1 MTFVLIHADRQ
12 ATLLRDDP
20 IVPASQV
27 PAFNEARD
35 LLDAVT
41 TLRGDAADAAA
52 RAAEAARAEGY
63 AAGHAE
69 GLAAGAASI
78 RDELMRLVQADAV
91 RVEAQRADL
100 ARLALEV
107 VRRIAADLGA
117 PETVAALADRA
128 AAAVAPDPAPVVR
141 VHPDALSATRAR
153 LDPRIAVEAD
163 ASLAPTDCVVATPLG
178 EVRAGLETQ
187 LAALARAWGLSA

>member
-1 MTFVLIHADRQ
+1 MSFVLIHADRQ

-20 IVPASQV
+20 IVPAAQV

-41 TLRGDAADAAA
+41 ALRGDAAEAVEAA
-52 RAAEAARAEGY
+52 REAARAEGY

-91 RVEAQRADL
+91 RAEAQRGDL

-163 ASLAPTDCVVATPLG
+163 AALAPTDCVVATPLG

-187 LAALARAWGLSA
+187 LSALARAWGLPA

>member
-1 MTFVLIHADRQ
+1 MSFVLIHADRQ

-35 LLDAVT
+35 LLDAVSA
-41 TLRGDAADAAA
+41 LRGDAAEAVAAA
-52 RAAEAARAEGY
+52 TEAARAEGY
-63 AAGHAE
+63 AAGHVE

-91 RVEAQRADL
+91 RAEAQRADL

-128 AAAVAPDPAPVVR
+128 AASVAPDPAPVVR

>member
-1 MTFVLIHADRQ
+1 MSFVLIHADRQ

-20 IVPASQV
+20 IVPAAQV
-27 PAFNEARD
+27 PAFTEARD
-35 LLDAVT
+35 LLDAVSA
-41 TLRGDAADAAA
+41 LRDDSAGLAEEAAAAA
-52 RAAEAARAEGY
+52 RVEGY

-69 GLAAGAASI
+69 GVAAGAAAV
-78 RDELMRLVQADAV
+78 RDELIRLMQADAV

-107 VRRIAADLGA
+107 VRRIAADLGSA
-117 PETVAALADRA
+117 EMVAALADRA

-141 VHPDALSATRAR
+141 VHADAVAATRAR
-153 LDPRIAVEAD
+153 LDPRVTVEAD
-163 ASLAPTDCVVATPLG
+163 ASLAPTECVIATPLG

-187 LAALARAWGLSA
+187 LAALARAWGLPA